1 MEKIYIK
8 PTSQEIIIKGAS
20 TEGHM
25 DIFSYD
31 PSGEQTKKLG
41 HLFLIGHVQHETN
54 DMTYS
59 INLISALAKR
69 EYYSTFN
76 ITPKEAFAATLKKI
90 NEVVEEFFEHKG
102 LKINIGIFAIA
113 GEQMYISKLG
123 KFKVLLA
130 RDNKTIDVL
139 NNAMF
144 DRQHVQ
150 EKQFSSIISGQVNE
164 KDRILAFYPCRATT
178 ARERYL
184 KMYLHKYDS
193 AGFTQQLQAIKKEK
207 DGFNCAMVYVQL
219 DKVKETTTTPR
230 TQPQELTIPQLATTT
245 AGPRLTAVVS
255 VTEAKTNAQKTRN
268 SVKKPVDTTESPEI
282 KEVSPAVSL
291 IPEKEPVKD
300 IITTPNHYLETNI
313 EVPQI
318 IPSEFLRGKKDN
330 FISSAVHRF
339 QLGHLTPK
347 KKAVLSLIAVA
358 LVVGTSF
365 AVRAVININPEVN
378 TLNDTIKTAQ
388 ERLELAKI
396 RLSQNDKTGARGI
409 INSSIASLTALAS
422 DGTESVEIEL
432 RQLLDEIDQAQDAS
446 TSLVIQLPQDQGRAI
461 LLSSGKNMFAYLRGT
476 EDGVGHLLTIEN
488 GSVQTSKEVVNT
500 FPSALVTSTK
510 GTPVLLDMANQ
521 KTVAVKDSGIEIATF
536 SIPQPTTYYFYED
549 NLYFIHEGTI
559 QKAADIFQSNAVPK
573 NWMKNGAS
581 IIADPALMAIDGSI
595 FIISKDGILATYFR
609 GEKVSEVATS
619 LSITDNHLLLT
630 HNDALSLYLVD
641 TKTGRIY
648 ILDKKTGTLL
658 KTLKIGSQE
667 PIVTATLAT
676 DNTIYFLTQDNKIWK
691 ISAQ

>member
-41 HLFLIGHVQHETN
+41 HLFLVGHVQHDTN

-102 LKINIGIFAIA
+102 LKINIGIFVIA

-207 DGFNCAMVYVQL
+207 NGFNCAMVYVQL

-230 TQPQELTIPQLATTT
+230 TQPQELTAPQLAS
-245 AGPRLTAVVS
+245 AS
-255 VTEAKTNAQKTRN
+255 EAKPNAQKTRI
-268 SVKKPVDTTESPEI
+268 SVKKPVDTIESSDI
-282 KEVSPAVSL
+282 KEASVPVAVSTVKPAVSL

-300 IITTPNHYLETNI
+300 IITTPNRYLETDD

-365 AVRAVININPEVN
+365 AVRAVIDINPQVSAPS
-378 TLNDTIKTAQ
+378 DAIKTAK

-396 RLSQNDKTGARGI
+396 RLSQNDKTGARSI
-409 INSSIASLTALAS
+409 INSSIASLAALAS
-422 DGTESVEIEL
+422 DGTESIEIEL
-432 RQLLDEIDQAQDAS
+432 WQLLDEIDQAQDAS
-446 TSLVIQLPQDQGRAI
+446 ASLVIQLPQDQGRAI
-461 LLSSGKNMFAYLRGT
+461 FLSSGKNMVAYLKGIE
-476 EDGVGHLLTIEN
+476 EDTGRLLIIEN
-488 GSVQTSKEVVNT
+488 GSVKSSKEVTNT

-510 GTPVLLDMANQ
+510 GTPALLDMANQ
-521 KTVAVKDSGIEIATF
+521 KMVAVKDSGIEIATF
-536 SIPQPTTYYFYED
+536 SIPQPIAYYFYED
-549 NLYFIHEGTI
+549 NLYLIHEGTI
-559 QKAADIFQSNAVPK
+559 QKAADIFQGTAVPK

-581 IIADPALMAIDGSI
+581 VIADPALMAIDGSI

-619 LSITDNHLLLT
+619 LSVNDNHLLLT

-691 ISAQ
+691 ISAP